1 LEIATVSKWR
11 SDKLVD
17 ATVLYELCM
26 VLILIRIAVILVTTI
41 LFFFSN
47 AKDKARGGEAI
58 IIGFIP
64 IVFVTD
70 KESIERILLLSL
82 LLIVVLAIMMVLH
95 YLMSR

>member
-1 LEIATVSKWR
+1 LEIATVSEWR

-17 ATVLYELCM
+17 PTVLYELCM
-26 VLILIRIAVILVTTI
+26 VLIFIRIAVILVTTI

-47 AKDKARGGEAI
+47 GKDKARSGGAT
-58 IIGFIP
+58 IIGFIS
-64 IVFVTD
+64 IVFGTD

-82 LLIVVLAIMMVLH
+82 LLTMVLAIMTVLH

>member
-1 LEIATVSKWR
+1 MEIATVSKWR

-17 ATVLYELCM
+17 ATVLYELCI
-26 VLILIRIAVILVTTI
+26 ILIFVRIAVILVTTI

-47 AKDKARGGEAI
+47 AKDKARSGGAI

-64 IVFVTD
+64 IVFGTE

-82 LLIVVLAIMMVLH
+82 LLTMVLAIMMVLH

>member
-1 LEIATVSKWR
+1 MEIATVSKWR

-17 ATVLYELCM
+17 ATVLYELCI
-26 VLILIRIAVILVTTI
+26 VLIFIRIAVILVTTI

-47 AKDKARGGEAI
+47 AKDKALGGGAI
-58 IIGFIP
+58 IIGFIL
-64 IVFVTD
+64 IVFGTD

-82 LLIVVLAIMMVLH
+82 LLTMVLAIMMVLH